1 MMLGAQPSARPAVAA
16 NSDNVALPRGQ
27 DLRVLYV
34 EDNAQDADLT
44 RRHLARVAPHIRLEV
59 VTGVDA
65 ARAALAQPPLPD
77 LLLCDMNLP
86 DGSGLELLRSVRD
99 LGLRLPVVMLTGA
112 GDEATVVAA
121 LRGGAD
127 DYVVKDHRHLE
138 LLPGLLETAV
148 SRCRAEDARH
158 ARPIQVLYAERNAQ
172 DVDLLR
178 RHLDR
183 HAPFIQLSVVGQ
195 AEQVL
200 ERLPPAVAAPQ
211 APDLLLLDFLLPGMN
226 ALELVKAV
234 RQERGLDLPIII
246 ITGQGD
252 EVSAI
257 QTLKLGATDYVVKR
271 DDMLQRLPL
280 AIESAYL
287 RVKLEREQRALWD
300 SQDRFQQMAEAI
312 GDVFFLNDPFGK
324 RLLYASPAFERL
336 WGQPVQALYDDW
348 MAWIDYVHPHDK
360 VRVVDL
366 LENVDSGAFETEFR
380 VLRADGELRHVLM
393 RSFPV
398 YNAQGLAVRRAGLV
412 QDISERRRQDARIEH
427 LAYHDSLTGLPNR
440 ALLMDRLA
448 LSLAHAQRQESQL
461 AVLFLDLDRFKTIN
475 DSLGHLLG
483 DQLLSRVA
491 QRLRGALREDDTV
504 ARLGGDEFVILLS
517 DVQDLAEP
525 AHVAD
530 KLMAALAPPFQLG
543 EHELHVTGSLGVS
556 LFPRDGDD
564 AETLLK
570 YADTALYKAKDAGRN
585 AYRFFSPDMDAR
597 AHHRLKLENE
607 LRGAVARGELVLHY
621 QPKLALLGGEVVGVE
636 ALVRWQHPVE
646 GLIPPDQFIPLAE
659 ETGLIID
666 IGAWVLLEACRQL
679 GEWRAAGLSG
689 LRVAVNLSA
698 RQLQRPGL
706 DTQVLAALAAAG
718 LPPDSLELEITESSV
733 MDEPDQA
740 LALLRRLSAIGVVIS
755 IDDFGTGYTNF
766 AYLRQLPLQRLK
778 VDRSFIQ
785 HLSALDDRGDAA
797 AIVEAIIA
805 MAHKLRLRV
814 LAEGVETTDQ
824 HERLQDL
831 GCDEVQGFLHGRPMA
846 VAPCEAWL
854 RGRLLG

>member
-1 MMLGAQPSARPAVAA
+1 MSMAGHDRIAGVETPPGPWGSVTGPGLW
-16 NSDNVALPRGQ
+16 
-27 DLRVLYV
+27 VLYV
-34 EDNAQDADLT
+34 EDNAHDADLAQ
-44 RRHLARVAPHIRLEV
+44 RHLARAAPHIRLTV
-59 VTGVDA
+59 VAGIEA
-65 ARAALAQPPLPD
+65 AQQQLAQHPLPD

-99 LGLRLPVVMLTGA
+99 HGWRLPVVMLTGA
-112 GDEATVVAA
+112 GDEAMVVAA
-121 LRGGAD
+121 MRGGAD
-127 DYVVKDHRHLE
+127 DYVVKNHRYLE
-138 LLPGLLETAV
+138 LLPALLDAAV
-148 SRCRAEDARH
+148 ARSRAEDDRH
-158 ARPIQVLYAERNAQ
+158 ARPIQVLYAERTLE
-172 DVDLLR
+172 DIDLLR

-183 HAPFIQLSVVGQ
+183 HAPFIQLSVVGG

-200 ERLPPAVAAPQ
+200 ERLAQQHDPGQ
-211 APDLLLLDFLLPGMN
+211 GPDLLLLDYLLPGMN
-226 ALELVKAV
+226 ALELVKTV
-234 RQERGLDLPIII
+234 RQELGLDLPIII

-252 EVSAI
+252 EGSAL

-271 DDMLQRLPL
+271 DDLLQRLPL

-287 RVKLEREQRALWD
+287 RVKLEREQQALRD
-300 SQDRFQQMAEAI
+300 SQDRFQQMADAI
-312 GDVFFLNDPFGK
+312 GDVFFLNDPFAQK
-324 RLLYASPAFERL
+324 LLYASPAIERI
-336 WGQPVQALYDDW
+336 WGEPVQALYEDW
-348 MAWIDYVHPHDK
+348 MAWISFVHPHDK
-360 VRVVDL
+360 VRVLDL
-366 LENVDSGAFETEFR
+366 LQHIDSGPFETEFR
-380 VLRADGELRHVLM
+380 VLRRDGDMRHVLM

-398 YNAQGLAVRRAGLV
+398 RDAQGQAFRRAGLV
-412 QDISERRRQDARIEH
+412 QDISERKRQDARIEH

-448 LSLAHAQRQESQL
+448 LSLAHAQRQATQL

-483 DQLLSRVA
+483 DQLLKRVA
-491 QRLRGALREDDTV
+491 ARLRGALRDDDTV
-504 ARLGGDEFVILLS
+504 ARLGGDEFVILLPE
-517 DVQDLAEP
+517 VPDLADA

-530 KLMAALAPPFQLG
+530 KLMAALAPPFQVG

-585 AYRFFSPDMDAR
+585 VYRFFSPDMDAR

-607 LRGAVARGELVLHY
+607 LRGALGRGELLLHY
-621 QPKLALLGGEVVGVE
+621 QPKLALQGGEVVGVE
-636 ALVRWQHPVE
+636 ALARWQHPVE

-659 ETGLIID
+659 ETGLIMD
-666 IGAWVLLEACRQL
+666 IGAWVLMEACRQL
-679 GEWRAAGLSG
+679 GCWRAAGLTH
-689 LRVAVNLSA
+689 LRMAVNLSA

-733 MDEPDQA
+733 MDDPDQA
-740 LALLRRLSAIGVVIS
+740 LALLRRLSAIGVAIS

-785 HLSALDDRGDAA
+785 HLSALDDRGDDA

-814 LAEGVETTDQ
+814 LAEGVETKAQ
-824 HERLQDL
+824 HERLQAL

-846 VAPCEAWL
+846 VEACEAWL
-854 RGRLLG
+854 RTRLLR

>member
-1 MMLGAQPSARPAVAA
+1 MIPEEMDPAPRFGGVANALTGPQGRPIT
-16 NSDNVALPRGQ
+16 
-27 DLRVLYV
+27 VLYV
-34 EDNAQDADLT
+34 EDNAHDADLA
-44 RRHLARVAPHIRLEV
+44 RRHLGRVAPHICLDV
-59 VTGVDA
+59 VAGVDA
-65 ARAALAQPPLPD
+65 ARTRLEQPPLPD

-86 DGSGLELLRSVRD
+86 DGNGLELLRSVRD
-99 LGLRLPVVMLTGA
+99 LGWRLPVVMLTGS

-121 LRGGAD
+121 MRGGAD
-127 DYVVKDHRHLE
+127 DYVVKDHRYLDVLPA
-138 LLPGLLETAV
+138 LLGAAV
-148 SRCRAEDARH
+148 SRSRAEGARH
-158 ARPIQVLYAERNAQ
+158 ARPIQVLYAERTSE
-172 DVDLLR
+172 DIDLLG

-183 HAPFIQLSVVGQ
+183 HAPFIQLSVVGR

-200 ERLPPAVAAPQ
+200 ERLPPAVSAEQ

-234 RQERGLDLPIII
+234 RQERGLDLPIIV

-252 EVSAI
+252 ESSAI

-271 DDMLQRLPL
+271 DDLFQRLPL

-287 RVKLEREQRALWD
+287 RVKLEREQSALRD

-324 RLLYASPAFERL
+324 KLLYASPAYERIFGAPL
-336 WGQPVQALYDDW
+336 KGLYDDW
-348 MAWIDYVHPHDK
+348 MAWVEFVHPHDRL
-360 VRVVDL
+360 RVLNL
-366 LENVDSGAFETEFR
+366 LEHVDSGHFEIEFR
-380 VLRADGELRHVLM
+380 VLRRDDDLRQVLM

-398 YNAQGLAVRRAGLV
+398 RNAQGLAFRRAGLV
-412 QDISERRRQDARIEH
+412 QDITERKRQDARIEH

-440 ALLMDRLA
+440 ALLMDRLS
-448 LSLAHAQRQESQL
+448 LSLAHAQRHESQL

-483 DQLLSRVA
+483 DQLLKRVA
-491 QRLRGALREDDTV
+491 ARLRAVLRDDDTV

-517 DVQDLAEP
+517 EVHDVADP

-607 LRGAVARGELVLHY
+607 LRGAVARGELILHY
-621 QPKLALLGGEVVGVE
+621 QPKLGLMGGEVAGVE
-636 ALVRWQHPVE
+636 ALVRWQHPVA

-659 ETGLIID
+659 ETGLIME

-679 GEWRAAGLSG
+679 GQWRAAGLSD
-689 LRVAVNLSA
+689 LRMAVNLSA

-706 DTQVLAALAAAG
+706 DTQVLAALSSAG

-733 MDEPDQA
+733 MDDPDQA
-740 LALLRRLSAIGVVIS
+740 LALLRRLSTIGVAIS

-766 AYLRQLPLQRLK
+766 AYLRQLPLQRVK

-785 HLSALDDRGDAA
+785 HLSALDDQGDAA

-814 LAEGVETTDQ
+814 LAEGVETAAQ
-824 HERLQDL
+824 HDRLQAL

-846 VAPCEAWL
+846 VDACEAWL
-854 RGRLLG
+854 RARPPR